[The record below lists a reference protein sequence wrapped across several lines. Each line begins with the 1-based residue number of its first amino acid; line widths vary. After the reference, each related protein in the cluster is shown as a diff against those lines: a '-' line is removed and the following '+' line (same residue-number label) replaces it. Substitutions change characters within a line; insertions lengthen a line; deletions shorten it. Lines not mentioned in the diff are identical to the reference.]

1 MFVAHLHLE
10 EFRVYRALDL
20 DLPAAGARIV
30 GPNGSGKSSVLEAV
44 SLLSTAKSY
53 RTGSDRELIRW
64 GSGTDYGFPPYAR
77 CRGTLDATTHRTLEI
92 LLESD
97 SSSDDDDVPLAI
109 GPLKKRCLI
118 DGRGVRAV
126 DFVGHLR
133 TVSFSPEDVALVS
146 GPPADRRRFLD
157 VAVSQID
164 RAYLQALSRYGRVI
178 AQRNGLLRRFARD
191 GVPVSSAAARAQL
204 AFWSDELVEAG
215 AVIVVARIERIRQLA
230 EFAEARYAELTGG
243 SRLRLTYR
251 SSVPEAAVA
260 PANDDNECDLDPD
273 PDRQHVDTDRPPAVT
288 DDVTIETALRFRDEL
303 DRRRPDEFRRGV
315 TLVGPHRDDLTLTVD
330 GVDLATYGSRGQ
342 QRLGVLATKLAE
354 ADLMRAIGEE
364 PPVLLLDDVL
374 SELDPERGRLLVE
387 TIGRYGSQTFV
398 TATERSAL
406 EYRGLADLP
415 ILQTA
420 AGTLITES

>member
-1 MFVAHLHLE
+1 M
-10 EFRVYRALDL
+10 
-20 DLPAAGARIV
+20 
-30 GPNGSGKSSVLEAV
+30 LEAV

-77 CRGTLDATTHRTLEI
+77 CRGILDATTHRTLEI

-97 SSSDDDDVPLAI
+97 STSDDDDVPLAT

-157 VAVSQID
+157 IAVSQID

-191 GVPVSSAAARAQL
+191 GVPVSSASARAQL

-215 AVIVVARIERIRQLA
+215 AVIVTARVERTRQLA

-243 SRLRLTYR
+243 SRLHLTYR
-251 SSVPEAAVA
+251 SSVPAAALAVV
-260 PANDDNECDLDPD
+260 NDHIDSDHLDT
-273 PDRQHVDTDRPPAVT
+273 DRQHADMARPPTAI
-288 DDVTIETALRFRDEL
+288 DDVVEEMALRFRQEL
-303 DRRRPDEFRRGV
+303 DRRTADEFRRGV

-342 QRLGVLATKLAE
+342 QRLGILATKLAE
-354 ADLMRAIGEE
+354 ADLMREIGEE

-387 TIGRYGSQTFV
+387 TIGRFGSQTFV

-406 EYRGLADLP
+406 EYRELSDLP
-415 ILQTA
+415 VLQTA
-420 AGTLITES
+420 AGALITGA